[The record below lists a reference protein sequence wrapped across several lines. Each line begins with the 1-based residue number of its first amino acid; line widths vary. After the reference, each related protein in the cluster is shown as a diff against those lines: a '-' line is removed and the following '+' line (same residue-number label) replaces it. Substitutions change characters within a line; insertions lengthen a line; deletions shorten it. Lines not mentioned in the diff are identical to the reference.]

1 MDLLTTIFAVSP
13 LLLIIAIV
21 LPLLVAEM
29 GIHALPVILNPET
42 YIELIKDAVN
52 NISQLNI
59 EEIIEFLKEAIQVH
73 IEMQ

>member
-1 MDLLTTIFAVSP
+1 MNLIGT
-13 LLLIIAIV
+13 IIA
-21 LPLLVAEM
+21 
-29 GIHALPVILNPET
+29 ALPVALIAAIIIPMLAVAMGIYALPTILNPET